1 MDDSYT
7 DERGA
12 SARLMLS
19 VSTLQKMRVSG
30 RGPKFCK
37 IGKAVRYRVADL
49 DAYMAS
55 CLVSSTSEKAAA

>member
-12 SARLMLS
+12 SAKLRLS

-30 RGPKFCK
+30 TGPQYCK
-37 IGKAVRYRVADL
+37 IGKAVRYRVSDL
-49 DAYMAS
+49 DAYMSARI
-55 CLVSSTSEKAAA
+55 VSNTSERVAA